1 MTKDQPGNPFESPR
15 NLEVSGQETYRKPG
29 PLAMFGIVVVS
40 IIAAVCTFFGTCLGI
55 SLGLHRAG
63 VDDQMQFSFAYGGG
77 VVLAILIGLAAY
89 RLGIRRGLYRR
100 HSSEKNHS
108 HDNIS

>member
-1 MTKDQPGNPFESPR
+1 MTKDQSENPFESPR

-55 SLGLHRAG
+55 SLGLLGAG
-63 VDDQMQFSFAYGGG
+63 ADEQMHFFCAYGGG
-77 VVLAILIGLAAY
+77 AVLAILIGLAAY
-89 RLGIRRGLYRR
+89 RLGMRRGLYRR
-100 HSSEKNHS
+100 HSSEIKS
-108 HDNIS
+108 QP

>member
-1 MTKDQPGNPFESPR
+1 MTKDQSDNPFESPR

-40 IIAAVCTFFGTCLGI
+40 IIAGVCTFFGTCIGI
-55 SLGLHRAG
+55 SLGLRGAG
-63 VDDQMQFSFAYGGG
+63 VDKQMHFFPWGGG
-77 VVLAILIGLAAY
+77 AVLAILIGLAAY

-100 HSSEKNHS
+100 HSSEKKS
-108 HDNIS
+108 QP